1 MLLIGSKL
9 LKQDTLPED
18 EFTTHA
24 VLMCQP
30 LTSSHVLR
38 RRRHDVIATVEH
50 LVVVT
55 ETILRRHKKSIIV
68 VDIGTQCSYC
78 QIFIS
83 ASKPQQIF
91 IKLQCI

>member
-38 RRRHDVIATVEH
+38 RRRHDVIATVEQFC
-50 LVVVT
+50 VVAQ
-55 ETILRRHKKSIIV
+55 TILKRHKISIIIV
-68 VDIGTQCSYC
+68 ASGTQSSYC
-78 QIFIS
+78 PRDMYMYL
-83 ASKPQQIF
+83 AATY
-91 IKLQCI
+91 